1 MLSKN
6 NRKEQFR
13 KQEPKKQRF
22 AIKKLTVGVASV
34 LIGFTFMGMNASAD
48 TTTEANSGAAS
59 QPIAEAQNSAA
70 SNQANNSQA
79 TLTTPTSQSAKS
91 NDNQAASATP
101 ASETAAQ
108 KYENAV
114 SDTVNQATEA
124 AAKSGDASITTPASS
139 SAASANS
146 ASEQKQTAAKDDGD
160 AGISAQSLTPETDVQ
175 PTSADNDNGSE
186 NFTTFNLNAATPMPA
201 SAVNESKAVSQ
212 GQSQNVSDWSGLI
225 NAVEDPNVGTI
236 NLTGNVTVTGKTG
249 NLSQPNPLVNKSHL
263 VLNDK
268 GIARTLTINGNGN
281 TIDFGGYYLDVGNDT
296 QNDANPD
303 WNVTFK
309 NLTVKADDTLSN
321 QNAPLTL
328 SSINADNQKKT
339 TVTFDGVNSD
349 VKGRYGVITGH
360 NNGNLSVNIGSE
372 YYHLILKGTNNITSE
387 GYTGNLTPGDDGD
400 ALSAGYITV
409 EDGTTTVTQN
419 QTSSYNLQ
427 YGGATVRVAQPDVS
441 NNGVVSQYSLDIK
454 NGATLSLNG
463 GKDVKGIVVANAT
476 TGTVNV
482 DGTLNMN
489 MGEGHSI
496 AILAGNL
503 NVGKKG
509 DLDIQT
515 KQVQTGGRSIMN
527 FDGGQ
532 YGVLSIGVGYPA
544 NTTNQDQ
551 NVIND
556 NGTIKIVR
564 TATADSLSPLISM
577 GSGSAGLLKG
587 NFTVNVNP
595 GATLDLQDSTQQKD
609 LGMIYVSGSSVK
621 SFINFNAP
629 KYVNLQRLSALP
641 VVNKAST
648 SNLVYLEGQP
658 NGVTITQSPVAQ
670 WTNNN
675 MSSNPDYTWILN
687 SANSMNNWGTNADT
701 GFTAAGIDAPQ
712 NKAGNLQFMYS
723 NGKVTL
729 APTQGGLNQYSYN
742 GSQTVSASSPQG
754 IIVQGTNGASYYTPY
769 LNQFLNNFNYW
780 RPQRLAMGSELL
792 ANPDV
797 VNDAT
802 KYQPVVKTIDGNT
815 KQTLADLNP
824 KDGISG
830 LLEQTGVDENGKPIY
845 NTIDDL
851 TPIKTVDWYNSSDE
865 ATWKKLMGDEA
876 VPTNPTGDLKTTDK
890 SAWAKVTYTDGSI
903 DFANIPLNITE
914 PMADLYTPS
923 YKPVSVEQGQSATAD
938 PTFTDQD
945 SKTVTTPTG
954 TTFATGTDTPD
965 WAKIDPSTGTVTVKP
980 DTAVTP
986 GAYNIPV
993 TVTYPD
999 KSTDETTVPV
1009 IVTKA
1014 DQTVTWGDNG
1024 AIVTTVDSS
1033 KLNAHETTANS
1044 QVLNADSAV
1053 TAVSYAMKDGKLS
1066 TTATPITIDPSTVSW
1081 TAAPN
1086 TNVETATA
1094 NGKEIKNNS
1103 IKIDFTNNDAA
1114 KNILGSKNGAVT
1126 TNPFT
1131 ITAKG
1136 AGAKNVTTPVNIQY
1150 QSDLTSD
1157 QFNQLV
1163 ENNIPT
1169 DEIAFTTWATKP
1181 NAQGQNG
1188 VIKITFTD
1196 KDAQGNSTYLNVAIP
1211 ASSIKVTTDAD
1222 ENTPTGQDV
1231 STTVGVAPDAEK
1243 GIKNPGDLPSGTK
1256 YTWENTPEI
1265 KTPGKKPAV
1274 VIVTYPDGS
1283 TDEVPTNVIV
1293 DAKPEIKTI
1302 TTTVG
1307 GDPAA
1312 TEGIANLK
1320 DKVDG
1325 YPTSATWTTKPD
1337 TSKPGATTGTA
1348 TVTYPDGTTQTV
1360 TIPVAVNSGQDQT
1373 IIDDQGHT
1381 FSLHANN
1388 VVTHKTSDK
1397 NIIGQP
1403 VIENFKLS
1411 YYEGGQ
1417 NYSKPYI
1424 YTLNADKTAYVLTQT
1439 GDNPVGVTVN
1449 APQSIDASEIKI
1461 SWTAAGTPLFNNG
1474 VGEIK
1479 GNGQPSSLVSDP
1491 DGNTGTQIYTGSQN
1505 DQYGYPMYSAT
1516 VDSSSVN
1523 WPIYGNGPK
1532 STLPFPSVYIY
1543 GAEAN
1548 GTIPSVNSDT
1558 TDLKAALGDASKVV
1572 NTSDL
1577 TADHNAE
1584 ISSVNWQTLPSLAE
1598 ANAKAPAT
1606 VRINFTDDSYLDVP
1620 VFVNVIK
1627 VDQGV
1632 NDKTNH
1638 DIYRDITRTI
1648 NVEGETAPVVQH
1660 VIYSRAKITDLSK
1673 PAGQQVTYTE
1683 WAAAKNSEGQSVTSF
1698 PQFEVT
1704 KPGYTATATGATIET
1719 TDGKQYVPA
1728 SAKITPDS
1736 QNEVVNVTYTANA
1749 HTLVIN
1755 YVDGNGKVVGTYKVP
1770 GKTDETVS
1778 VDVPGNVPKNWQLV
1792 PNQQVIGSYKFGSDD
1807 PQPVDY
1813 KVEHGTEVVPV
1824 DENNKDTY
1832 RKVTQT
1838 IQEVPAGKTNADMV
1852 VVRDTSFEFKRTGV
1866 KDLVTGTI
1874 TWNAWDSDS
1883 QVFPA
1888 YDVKQEQGYDSYVNG
1903 AKATQIAAVTVNPD
1917 SANITDTITYV
1928 KENAIP
1934 VPYDPSN
1941 KDMNMS
1947 VTRTINYEVPAG
1959 HDAIAPVTQTV
1970 EYTRDV
1976 NGVAGYKDPV
1986 TGEITWNPWQ
1996 VKSGKAEFASMN
2008 VEQIKGYNSY
2018 VNGTKTTE
2026 VPAAQII
2033 EKDGTPQNGANV
2045 TVTYKK
2051 TTPTQTDA
2059 DKYTP
2064 AGQDVNTTIGVVPN
2078 AEKGISNTSDLP
2090 AGTKYTWANPDQV
2103 AQDVKKAGTYPE
2115 TITVTYPDNS
2125 TDTVTVNVNVID
2137 NRTDADKYTPEGQDV
2152 HTTVGNVPAASE
2164 GISNKNDM
2172 PEGTTYT
2179 WKTNPDVSKPG
2190 TVDGTVVVTYPDKS
2204 ADEVPVKVII
2214 TESTTPVPYNPGK
2227 EGINDEMNRYV
2238 TRTIIVENPDGTKTP
2253 VTQTVHFTNEDKD
2266 GNSGY
2271 KDVET
2276 GKIAYNTAWHVAG
2289 DLNAT
2294 TGTWAKYDAPV
2305 VKGYTA
2311 NPASVAAETVN
2322 ANTQNRS
2329 VTINYHKD
2337 GSDPIKWN
2345 GTNDNMYREV
2355 SRTIVA
2361 NIPNADPE
2369 SQTQTV
2375 KFTRE
2380 DKDGNAGYQDPATGK
2395 ITWNAWHVV
2404 DSDAA
2409 TGTWAQ
2415 YNAPAVKGYTANPAS
2430 VAAETVNPDTKS
2442 TTVDINY
2449 TANSTDADK
2458 YTPEG
2463 QDVNTKTGVVP
2474 DPAEGIKNKSDLPA
2488 GTKYTWKNTPDVTTE
2503 GDKPGTVVVTY
2514 PDGSKDEVPVTIHV
2528 TNPTT
2533 DADKYTADGGNITVD
2548 KGHALT
2554 PTDAENAI
2562 VNHSDLPAGTK
2573 YTWKYAPNTNTVGN
2587 KNGVVTVTYPDGSVD
2602 EVPVMVHVVDDADK
2616 YAPQGQD
2623 ITIKKGDPVPD
2634 PAEGIKNKDQ
2644 MPSGTKYTWDVAP
2657 DPSKVGSQPVIITVN
2672 YPDGSQDQVPT
2683 TVIVTDTTTPSETD
2697 ADKYNPQGQVVNV
2710 DRGAKLPDASEGI
2723 SNKDTLPDGTKYTWK
2738 TPVDTSTTGDKPAVI
2753 TVTYPDGSS
2762 EDVPTIVHVNPTD
2775 ADKYTP
2781 QGQNITVD
2789 KGAKVPDPATAIT
2802 NKDQLPDGTKYTWEN
2817 TPDTNKVGVQ
2827 PGTVVVTY
2835 PDGSQDLVP
2844 IIITVKDTGEQ
2855 PGTTTDAEKYNPEGG
2870 TIVAKLGEDLAND
2883 APQGIVNKSDLPT
2896 GTKYTWTNG
2905 TPSTSQAGLSMHYVT
2920 VTYPDGSS
2928 EVVPVYV
2935 NVTSDADKYN
2945 PEPQTV
2951 TVKKGETPNPA
2962 DGIKNKGDL
2971 PDGTK
2976 YTWKDTPDTT
2986 TPGDKPAVIVV
2997 TYPDGSKDEV
3007 PTVVHVVNPTTPTD
3021 ADKYTPEGQDVNT
3034 KTGELPDPADGI
3046 KNKSDL
3052 PDGTK
3057 YTWKETPDVTTAGD
3071 KSATIVVTYPDGS
3084 KDEVPVTIHVTNP
3097 ATDADKYTPETQP
3110 ITTPEGKVPD
3120 PADGIKNKADLPGG
3134 TKYTWTNPD
3143 QVAQDVKTPGSHT
3156 ETITVTY
3163 PDGSKDTVTVT
3174 VNVPAP
3180 EGQDITTDQG
3190 KLPNPADAIKNKDQM
3205 PDGTTYTWKQEPDV
3219 STPGNHTGV
3228 VEVHFPD
3235 GTTYEVTV
3243 TVHVD
3248 AVTPDNSGN
3257 TNSGSGSN
3265 DHQNGTEINNGN
3277 MTNAN
3282 NGSVIENANGQL
3294 QNSATNSTSQQP
3306 AKTLPQTGNDSSKF
3320 SALAGLSLAAFASL
3334 FGFAGHDKKRKA
3346 DK

>member
-146 ASEQKQTAAKDDGD
+146 ASEQKQTAAKDNGD

-175 PTSADNDNGSE
+175 PTSTNNNDGSE

-201 SAVNESKAVSQ
+201 SAVNESKAAT
-212 GQSQNVSDWSGLI
+212 QSQDASDWSSLI
-225 NAVEDPNVGTI
+225 NAVEDSNVGII
-236 NLTGNVTVTGKTG
+236 NLTGNITVTGKTG
-249 NLSQPNPLVNKSHL
+249 NLTTTLNGGGNNLILSKS
-263 VLNDK
+263 
-268 GIARTLTINGNGN
+268 GIARNLTINGNGE
-281 TIDFGGYYLDVGNDT
+281 TIDFGKYSLKVGNET
-296 QNDANPD
+296 QNETNPN

-309 NLTVKADDTLSN
+309 NLNIVANDSQSTNYSPLYLGQLALGAGN
-321 QNAPLTL
+321 NAAV
-328 SSINADNQKKT
+328 SADNQKNI
-339 TVTFDGVNSD
+339 TVTLDGVNANISN
-349 VKGRYGVITGH
+349 RYGLISGH
-360 NNGNLSVNIGSE
+360 QDGNLSVNINNE
-372 YYHLILKGTNNITSE
+372 YYHLILKGNNNIVSE
-387 GYTGNLTPGDDGD
+387 GCTGNATPGDDGD

-441 NNGVVSQYSLDIK
+441 NDDVVSQYSLDVK
-454 NGATLSLNG
+454 DGATLSLNG

-482 DGTLNMN
+482 DGKLNMN

-503 NVGKKG
+503 NVGKTG

-515 KQVQTGGRSIMN
+515 KQVQTGGRNIMS

-532 YGVLSIGVGYPA
+532 YGVLSIGVGYPQ
-544 NTTNQDQ
+544 NLTNQDQ
-551 NVIND
+551 NVITN

-564 TATADSLSPLISM
+564 TATDESLSPLISM
-577 GSGSAGLLKG
+577 GSGASGVLKG

-595 GATLDLQDSTQQKD
+595 GATFDLQDSTQQKD

-648 SNLVYLEGQP
+648 SNLIYLEGQP

-701 GFTAAGIDAPQ
+701 GFTAAGQSSPQ

-723 NGKVTL
+723 NGSVTL

-1066 TTATPITIDPSTVSW
+1066 TTATPITIAPSTVSW
-1081 TAAPN
+1081 TAAPD

-1094 NGKEIKNNS
+1094 SGKEIENNS
-1103 IKIDFTNNDAA
+1103 IKIDFTNNDVA

-1157 QFNQLV
+1157 QFSQLV
-1163 ENNIPT
+1163 ENNIPNK
-1169 DEIAFTTWATKP
+1169 EIKSTTWATKP
-1181 NAQGQNG
+1181 NAQGQDG

-1196 KDAQGNSTYLNVAIP
+1196 KDAQGNPTYLNVAIP

-1231 STTVGVAPDAEK
+1231 STEQGIVPDAEK
-1243 GIKNPGDLPSGTK
+1243 GIKNTGDMPDGTK
-1256 YTWENTPEI
+1256 YTWTDPDQVKQDV
-1265 KTPGKKPAV
+1265 KTPGSHTET
-1274 VIVTYPDGS
+1274 ITVTYPDGS
-1283 TDEVPTNVIV
+1283 KEDVQTNVIV
-1293 DAKPEIKTI
+1293 NAKPEIKPI
-1302 TTTVG
+1302 TTTVNG
-1307 GDPAA
+1307 TPAA
-1312 TEGIANLK
+1312 TEGIANLNHGGTTS
-1320 DKVDG
+1320 VDG
-1325 YPTSATWTTKPD
+1325 YPSGATWTTKPD
-1337 TSKPGATTGTA
+1337 TSKPGATTGVA
-1348 TVTYPDGTTQTV
+1348 KVTYPDGTTQTV

-1461 SWTAAGTPLFNNG
+1461 SWTAADTPLFNNG

-1479 GNGQPSSLVSDP
+1479 GNGQPSSLVSDH

-1505 DQYGYPMYSAT
+1505 DQYGYPMYSAA

-1532 STLPFPSVYIY
+1532 STHPFPSVYIY

-1558 TDLKAALGDASKVV
+1558 TDLKKDLGDASKLV

-1577 TADHNAE
+1577 TSENNAQ
-1584 ISSVNWQTLPSLAE
+1584 ISSVEWQKLPSLEKAD
-1598 ANAKAPAT
+1598 AKASAT
-1606 VRINFTDDSYLDVP
+1606 VRINFVDGSHLDIP
-1620 VFVNVIK
+1620 VVVNVIK

-1632 NDKTNH
+1632 DDKTNH

-1648 NVEGETAPVVQH
+1648 NVEWQSTPVVQH
-1660 VIYSRAKITDLSK
+1660 VIYSRAKVTDLSK
-1673 PAGQQVTYTE
+1673 PADQQVTYTD
-1683 WAAAKNSEGQSVTSF
+1683 WAAAKNSEGQVVTNF
-1698 PQFEVT
+1698 PQFNVT
-1704 KPGYTATATGATIET
+1704 KSGYTATATGATIET
-1719 TDGKQYVPA
+1719 VDGKQYVPA
-1728 SAKITPDS
+1728 SATITPDS

-1755 YVDGNGKVVGTYKVP
+1755 YVDGNGTVVGTYNVP

-1778 VDVPGNVPKNWQLV
+1778 VDVPGHVPTNWKLV
-1792 PNQQVIGSYKFGSDD
+1792 PNQQTINSYKFGSDD

-1838 IQEVPAGKTNADMV
+1838 IREVPAGKTDADMV
-1852 VVRDTSFEFKRTGV
+1852 VVRNASFEFKRTGV
-1866 KDLVTGTI
+1866 KDLVTNKI
-1874 TWNAWDSDS
+1874 TWNAWNSDS

-1888 YDVKQEQGYDSYVNG
+1888 YDVKQEKGYDSYVNG
-1903 AKATQIAAVTVNPD
+1903 AKATQVAAVTVNPD
-1917 SANITDTITYV
+1917 SANITDTITYA
-1928 KENAIP
+1928 KENATP

-1959 HDAIAPVTQTV
+1959 HDAIAPVTQTI
-1970 EYTRDV
+1970 EYVRDN
-1976 NGVAGYKDPV
+1976 NGVAGYQDPV
-1986 TGEITWNPWQ
+1986 TGEIAWNPWQ
-1996 VKSGKAEFASMN
+1996 VKSGKAEFPSAA
-2008 VEQIKGYNSY
+2008 VEQIKGYDSY
-2018 VNGTKTTE
+2018 VDGTKATE
-2026 VPAAQII
+2026 VASASVV
-2033 EKDGTPQNGANV
+2033 EKDGTPQNGTAV

-2051 TTPTQTDA
+2051 SGSETPTEENFKQSIVYQDKDGNVISTANDA
-2059 DKYTP
+2059 ITGTFTSETP
-2064 AGQDVNTTIGVVPN
+2064 A
-2078 AEKGISNTSDLP
+2078 
-2090 AGTKYTWANPDQV
+2090 
-2103 AQDVKKAGTYPE
+2103 
-2115 TITVTYPDNS
+2115 TVT
-2125 TDTVTVNVNVID
+2125 
-2137 NRTDADKYTPEGQDV
+2137 ADELKTKINA
-2152 HTTVGNVPAASE
+2152 NVPANWKVATSYIYPATETVQTKNPANIVVLVEHATKDVTPNDPSVNPTDPKYKDMFTTVSRDIYQTKPGKAETKIDTQYVDFGRNGVEDLVTGIVTGTGDWKVGKIENNKFVEGGKAEFASE
-2164 GISNKNDM
+2164 DAPQIKGYDS
-2172 PEGTTYT
+2172 Y
-2179 WKTNPDVSKPG
+2179 
-2190 TVDGTVVVTYPDKS
+2190 VDGIKS
-2204 ADEVPVKVII
+2204 TEVPVASALKDGQPVNGAAVHI
-2214 TESTTPVPYNPGK
+2214 TYEKENSTPVPYKPGK
-2227 EGINDEMNRYV
+2227 DGVNDEMNKYV
-2238 TRTIIVENPDGTKTP
+2238 TRTITVINPETNAHQ
-2253 VTQTVHFTNEDKD
+2253 VITQTVHFTNEDKD

-2271 KDVET
+2271 QDPVT
-2276 GKIAYNTAWHVAG
+2276 GKVTYNTTWHVAG
-2289 DLNAT
+2289 NLNET
-2294 TGTWAKYDAPV
+2294 NGTWDAYTAPEI
-2305 VKGYTA
+2305 KGYTP
-2311 NPASVAAETVN
+2311 NPATVAQQTVS
-2322 ANTQNRS
+2322 ANTPNAS
-2329 VTINYHKD
+2329 VTIQYHAD
-2337 GSDPIKWN
+2337 TDTPVKWD
-2345 GTNDNMYREV
+2345 GTNDNMYREIT
-2355 SRTIVA
+2355 RTIIV
-2361 NIPNADPE
+2361 NIPNGDI
-2369 SQTQTV
+2369 QTQKQTV
-2375 KFTRE
+2375 EFTRE
-2380 DKDGNAGYQDPATGK
+2380 DKDGNAGYINAKTGET
-2395 ITWNAWHVV
+2395 IWNAWHVV
-2404 DSDAA
+2404 NSDQS
-2409 TGTWAQ
+2409 TGTWNV
-2415 YNAPAVKGYTANPAS
+2415 YTAPKVDGYTADPA
-2430 VAAETVNPDTKS
+2430 TVNAEEVTPETKN
-2442 TTVDINY
+2442 TTVTVNY
-2449 TANSTDADK
+2449 HKNSTDADKYTPEGQDVNTKPGVVPDPAEGIKNKSDLPDGTKYTWKTTPDVSTEGNKPAIVVVTYPDGSKDEVPVVIHVTNPTTPTDADK

-2474 DPAEGIKNKSDLPA
+2474 DPADGIKNKGDLPD
-2488 GTKYTWKNTPDVTTE
+2488 GTKYTWKDTPDVSTE
-2503 GDKPGTVVVTY
+2503 GNKPATVVVTY

-2533 DADKYTADGGNITVD
+2533 DADKYTPEGQD
-2548 KGHALT
+2548 
-2554 PTDAENAI
+2554 
-2562 VNHSDLPAGTK
+2562 VNTK
-2573 YTWKYAPNTNTVGN
+2573 T
-2587 KNGVVTVTYPDGSVD
+2587 GVVPN
-2602 EVPVMVHVVDDADK
+2602 PAD
-2616 YAPQGQD
+2616 
-2623 ITIKKGDPVPD
+2623 
-2634 PAEGIKNKDQ
+2634 GIKNKSD
-2644 MPSGTKYTWDVAP
+2644 
-2657 DPSKVGSQPVIITVN
+2657 
-2672 YPDGSQDQVPT
+2672 
-2683 TVIVTDTTTPSETD
+2683 
-2697 ADKYNPQGQVVNV
+2697 
-2710 DRGAKLPDASEGI
+2710 
-2723 SNKDTLPDGTKYTWK
+2723 LPDGTKYTWK
-2738 TPVDTSTTGDKPAVI
+2738 TTPDVSTAGDKPA
-2753 TVTYPDGSS
+2753 TV
-2762 EDVPTIVHVNPTD
+2762 
-2775 ADKYTP
+2775 
-2781 QGQNITVD
+2781 
-2789 KGAKVPDPATAIT
+2789 
-2802 NKDQLPDGTKYTWEN
+2802 
-2817 TPDTNKVGVQ
+2817 
-2827 PGTVVVTY
+2827 
-2835 PDGSQDLVP
+2835 
-2844 IIITVKDTGEQ
+2844 
-2855 PGTTTDAEKYNPEGG
+2855 
-2870 TIVAKLGEDLAND
+2870 
-2883 APQGIVNKSDLPT
+2883 
-2896 GTKYTWTNG
+2896 
-2905 TPSTSQAGLSMHYVT
+2905 
-2920 VTYPDGSS
+2920 
-2928 EVVPVYV
+2928 
-2935 NVTSDADKYN
+2935 
-2945 PEPQTV
+2945 
-2951 TVKKGETPNPA
+2951 
-2962 DGIKNKGDL
+2962 
-2971 PDGTK
+2971 
-2976 YTWKDTPDTT
+2976 
-2986 TPGDKPAVIVV
+2986 VV

-3007 PTVVHVVNPTTPTD
+3007 PVTIHVTNPTTPTD

-3034 KTGELPDPADGI
+3034 KPGVVPEPAEGI

-3057 YTWKETPDVTTAGD
+3057 YTWKDTPDVTKPGKTTGV
-3071 KSATIVVTYPDGS
+3071 IVVTYPDGS

-3097 ATDADKYTPETQP
+3097 TTDADKYTPEGQDVNTKP
-3110 ITTPEGKVPD
+3110 GVVPN
-3120 PADGIKNKADLPGG
+3120 PADGIKNKSDLPDG
-3134 TKYTWTNPD
+3134 TKYTWE
-3143 QVAQDVKTPGSHT
+3143 KTPDVTKPGEST
-3156 ETITVTY
+3156 GVIVVTY
-3163 PDGSKDTVTVT
+3163 PDGSKDKVTVKVI
-3174 VNVPAP
+3174 VNTNNVTP
-3180 EGQDITTDQG
+3180 ETQPIHTTPG
-3190 KLPNPADAIKNKDQM
+3190 VLPNPADGIKNKDEM
-3205 PDGTTYTWKQEPDV
+3205 PAGTKYTWKVVPNVDTIGEHTGVITVTYPDGTSVDV
-3219 STPGNHTGV
+3219 TVKVFVDAGTKETDNKTNIPSQTISTKHPVSINTTTSTPTASKQQ
-3228 VEVHFPD
+3228 
-3235 GTTYEVTV
+3235 T
-3243 TVHVD
+3243 
-3248 AVTPDNSGN
+3248 AN
-3257 TNSGSGSN
+3257 T
-3265 DHQNGTEINNGN
+3265 EKK
-3277 MTNAN
+3277 A
-3282 NGSVIENANGQL
+3282 
-3294 QNSATNSTSQQP
+3294 
-3306 AKTLPQTGNDSSKF
+3306 TLPQTGAKSE
-3320 SALAGLSLAAFASL
+3320 SAVGLLGLAIAAVGSL
-3334 FGFAGHDKKRKA
+3334 FGLGAGKKRR